1 MNGSENSK
9 VFEGVFVERGGAE
22 QVPLHDLG
30 KI

>member
-9 VFEGVFVERGGAE
+9 VFEGVFVENRGVDL
-22 QVPLHDLG
+22 VPVPQSG